1 VAESGRA
8 DTQGIIRGGQHV
20 NLLMLSGDTSLAQ
33 GRDST
38 FSQMIRRLSA
48 HWDRIDVICPRA
60 PGTGAVNSGS
70 ALSSDPRQF
79 CSNVVVHPSPWTK
92 LLQPL
97 FILRRGRA
105 LFAERDYALVTSHDF
120 GLFLNGIGAWLLT
133 RHTGVPYVSEIHH
146 VEGYPRAVTW
156 RESVYRALA
165 MAYIR
170 WVWRRAAAIR
180 VVNAV
185 EMPGLLRSLG
195 VPSDKIR
202 VLPSLYI
209 DFDVFWPMSGES
221 RQFDVLFVG
230 RLAANKGLFT
240 LLDAITRVK
249 PDRPTIRLGILG
261 QGPLR
266 SPLERRIAALGL
278 ADQVSLIP
286 RLDSAHDVARLM
298 NRAGMLVC
306 ASTSEGGPR
315 VTVEAMA
322 CGIPVISTPVGVMAE
337 LLEDGVNGLSFRW
350 DAAELADRIRLLL
363 ADDVLRARIAEQGR
377 QTVQRFRADEVIAQY
392 ARGYHELIRRKDT

>member
-1 VAESGRA
+1 
-8 DTQGIIRGGQHV
+8 
-20 NLLMLSGDTSLAQ
+20 MLSGDASLAQ

-48 HWDRIDVICPRA
+48 YWDRIDVICPRA
-60 PGTGAVNSGS
+60 PGTSAANGGSAVNG
-70 ALSSDPRQF
+70 APRQF
-79 CSNVVVHPSPWTK
+79 CSNVIVHSSPWTK
-92 LLQPL
+92 LLQPW
-97 FILRRGRA
+97 FIFRRGRA
-105 LFAERDYALVTSHDF
+105 LFAERDYVLVTSHDF

-133 RHTGVPYVSEIHH
+133 RRTGVPYVSEIHH
-146 VEGYPRAVTW
+146 VEGYPRTATW
-156 RESVYRALA
+156 RERVYRALA
-165 MAYIR
+165 MGYIR
-170 WVWRRAAAIR
+170 WVWRRTVAIR

-195 VPSDKIR
+195 VPSAKIR

-209 DFDVFWPMSGES
+209 DFDVFQPMPGES

-230 RLAANKGLFT
+230 RLAPNKGLFT

-249 PDRPTIRLGILG
+249 TDHPAIRLGILG

-266 SPLERRIAALGL
+266 SQLERRIAALGQT
-278 ADQVSLIP
+278 DQVSLIQ

-298 NRAGMLVC
+298 NQAGMLVC

-337 LLEDGVNGLSFRW
+337 LLEDGVNGLIFRW
-350 DAAELADRIRLLL
+350 DAAELADKIRLLL
-363 ADDVLRARIAEQGR
+363 ADDVLRARIAEQGW

-392 ARGYHELIRRKDT
+392 ARGYHELSRRKES